1 MTETTEQLLSQGLFH
16 HRQGQI
22 ELAMQRYTQ
31 VLRTNPENA
40 DALYYVAV
48 VACQE
53 GQYKEG
59 ADLARRAISFG
70 RKDARVFNLLGQA
83 LYRMGERLEAV
94 KNFDRAIEIDAN
106 FADAHGNRANIL
118 ADVGM
123 PEEAL
128 KSFDRAL
135 ALNPASTAD
144 WINRG
149 AVLQGLGRLDEAI
162 ASYDKAIARQ
172 ANFPEAYVN
181 RGNALKEMGHAD
193 VALGQ
198 DAAAHFDAAEA
209 AYSKAAELNAR
220 FAEAPAARG
229 LLRLLRGDW
238 QRGFEDYEHR
248 TEAGAPTYEP
258 LDAPRWDGQASPGT
272 RLVLVTE
279 QGLGDAVQFCRF
291 APLLAKRGIDVT
303 ILTRKAMAPLLS
315 SLPGVSIAVDRAA
328 LMSGL
333 DKRPVVWLPLLSV
346 PGVLGITPDTI
357 PAEVPYLAALP
368 ARVAAWK
375 RKLPSGF
382 RIGINW
388 MSGHAANPA
397 FRRRDVPLA
406 QFAALAGISG
416 VQLVSLQKGDGLAQL
431 ADAPFHDKI
440 FMPDAD
446 PDADADFFVDT
457 AAIMQNLDLV
467 VTCDTSVAHLAGAL
481 ARPVFTALPLV
492 CDWRWLL
499 SREDSPWYPTMR
511 LFRQG
516 ADKDWTGV
524 FARIAEAA
532 RALAASQNRT

>member
-1 MTETTEQLLSQGLFH
+1 MTETSEQLLQQGLFH

-22 ELAMQRYTQ
+22 DLALQRYTQ

-40 DALYYVAV
+40 EALYYVAV

-94 KNFDRAIEIDAN
+94 KNFDRAIELDAG

-135 ALNPASTAD
+135 ALNPASAAD

-149 AVLQGLGRLDEAI
+149 ALLQGLGRLDEAI
-162 ASYDKAIARQ
+162 ASYDKAISCQ
-172 ANFPEAYVN
+172 PNFPEAYVN

-193 VALGQ
+193 VALRQ
-198 DAAAHFDAAEA
+198 NASAHFDAAEA
-209 AYSKAAELNAR
+209 DYTQAVSLSAH
-220 FAEAPAARG
+220 FAEAPTARG

-238 QRGFEDYEHR
+238 ARGFADYEHR
-248 TEAGAPTYEP
+248 TDAGEQTYEP
-258 LDAPRWDGQASPGT
+258 LDAPRWDGQMSPGT
-272 RLVLVTE
+272 RLVLITE
-279 QGLGDAVQFCRF
+279 QGLGDAIQFCRF
-291 APLLAKRGIDVT
+291 APLLAKRGLDVT

-315 SLPGVSIAVDRAA
+315 SLQGVSVAVDRAA
-328 LMSGL
+328 LASGL
-333 DKRPVVWLPLLSV
+333 DRRPIVWLPLLSA
-346 PGVLGITPDTI
+346 PGALSITPETI

-375 RKLPSGF
+375 RKLPDGF

-397 FRRRDVPLA
+397 FRRRDVPLS
-406 QFAALAGISG
+406 QFAPLADIPG
-416 VQLVSLQKGDGLAQL
+416 VQLISLQKDEGLAQL
-431 ADAPFHDKI
+431 AGAPFRDKI

-446 PDADADFFVDT
+446 PDADADFFLDT
-457 AAIMQNLDLV
+457 AAIMQNLNLV

-481 ARPVFTALPLV
+481 ARPVFTTLPLV

-516 ADKDWTGV
+516 ADKDWTPV
-524 FARIAEAA
+524 FARIAEAV
-532 RALAASQNRT
+532 RALAVSQNRT